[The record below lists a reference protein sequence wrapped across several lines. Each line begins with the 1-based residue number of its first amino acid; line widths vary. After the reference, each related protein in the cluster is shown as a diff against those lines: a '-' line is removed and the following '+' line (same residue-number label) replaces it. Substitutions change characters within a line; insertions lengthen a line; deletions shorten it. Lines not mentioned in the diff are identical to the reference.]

1 MLDWFAKRILKKKKS
16 ARMSFSRV
24 SQRLSKRFSSDP
36 LGARPFLK
44 TGLSKEVIAER
55 YSISDAFR
63 TYTWKTIP
71 QMEEHLE
78 ENIIG
83 DLASKMESETL
94 KEELLLA
101 YKRRRL
107 KIESLNLEQE
117 KQKQIT
123 DYSPDTAKIF
133 YDIYFDDVNS
143 TSEWRISRVSAH
155 LILAV
160 FKLKII
166 VRQLQFFEHEGF
178 L

>member
-1 MLDWFAKRILKKKKS
+1 
-16 ARMSFSRV
+16 MSFARV
-24 SQRLSKRFSSDP
+24 SQRLNRRFSADP
-36 LGARPFLK
+36 LHAKPFLK

-83 DLASKMESETL
+83 GLVNKMQSEAL

-107 KIESLNLEQE
+107 KIESLNLEQD
-117 KQKQIT
+117 KQKQVT
-123 DYSPDTAKIF
+123 DYQPDTAKIF
-133 YDIYFDDVNS
+133 YDIYFDDINE
-143 TSEWRISRVSAH
+143 TSEWRIS
-155 LILAV
+155 
-160 FKLKII
+160 KI
-166 VRQLQFFEHEGF
+166 VWKVL
-178 L
+178 